1 MGIKINQSKNTKQS
15 KPKTNQVSE
24 LLTKEITLFS
34 QPFSNKVKEAFYSE
48 LSVLLKAGINLKMAL
63 ELMQDSFK
71 KKQIKVIIN
80 GISQSIISGH
90 SLSEAL
96 SNTSY
101 FTNYESVSIRIGEET
116 GTLSLVMEQL
126 GNYYSDKNEQK
137 RAIVNALTYP
147 AIILVTAVL
156 VVAFMLNYVVPM
168 FQDIFKQQKAELPY
182 ITKVIIKTSE
192 FFKDNIGIIL
202 MILTFLIITRVFL
215 RKKHW
220 FKKFKDYALLRIP
233 VLGNFIKTIYL
244 SQFTQ
249 GVSLLTSSKVPLV
262 NSISLVNKMIDFV
275 PLNHALTMVE
285 SEIIQGKSLSESLAM
300 HTLFEHKMI
309 ALVKVAEET
318 NQNDY
323 IFERLSSQYKV
334 QVAQQSKLLSI
345 TLQPIIILIIGFFVG
360 IILIAMYLPMF
371 KLGSVMG

>member
-1 MGIKINQSKNTKQS
+1 MGIKINQSKNTTKS

-34 QPFSNKVKEAFYSE
+34 QPFSNKVKEAFYAE

-71 KKQIKVIIN
+71 KKQIKHIISS
-80 GISQSIISGH
+80 ISHAIISGK
-90 SLSEAL
+90 SMSEAL
-96 SNTSY
+96 EITSY
-101 FTNYESVSIRIGEET
+101 FTNYETVSIKIGEET
-116 GTLSLVMEQL
+116 GTLALVMEQL

-192 FFKDNIGIIL
+192 FFKDNIELI
-202 MILTFLIITRVFL
+202 LIIIIVLLVIRFFL
-215 RKKHW
+215 RKNNR
-220 FKKFKDYALLRIP
+220 FKRLKDYSVLRIP
-233 VLGNFIKTIYL
+233 VLGNFIKTIYI

-249 GVSLLTSSKVPLV
+249 GVALLTSSKVPLV

-275 PLNHALTMVE
+275 PLSDALTSVE
-285 SEIIQGKSLSESLAM
+285 AQIIQGKSLSESLAM
-300 HTLFEHKMI
+300 HNLFEHKMI

-323 IFERLSSQYKV
+323 IFERLSSQYKS
-334 QVAQQSKLLSI
+334 QVAQKSKLLSI

>member
-1 MGIKINQSKNTKQS
+1 MGIKINQTKNVAQS

-71 KKQIKVIIN
+71 KKQIKVIIS

-116 GTLSLVMEQL
+116 GTLGLVMEQL

-147 AIILVTAVL
+147 AIILITAVL

-202 MILTFLIITRVFL
+202 MILTFLVITRIFL
-215 RKKHW
+215 RKKQW

-285 SEIIQGKSLSESLAM
+285 SQIIQGKSLSESLAM
-300 HTLFEHKMI
+300 HNLFEHKMI